1 MVNKIEEGFTKFNET
16 MNQIIRF
23 DSTLK
28 QKVKTF
34 KKNLFRENNYRL
46 LAVNFFA
53 QKLHHRCLGKP

>member
-28 QKVKTF
+28 KKVKHSRKIF
-34 KKNLFRENNYRL
+34 
-46 LAVNFFA
+46 
-53 QKLHHRCLGKP
+53 LGEIITGF